1 MRKAVWIL
9 SASLVIVPLLVAACS
24 RAGEQPQ
31 QSAAPAAQEGA
42 PAATPAPPASTPVAQ
57 AAPPASTPGGQ
68 PGTPA
73 RPSPAP
79 AARERAAVPA
89 PATRERPPEPA
100 TPAKPVVQWR
110 EVTVPAGTEIPIEL
124 ETTIGSDVSNVED
137 PVRGRVT
144 QAVSVEGMSAIPAGS
159 SVVGSV
165 TSAKK
170 ASKFKGHAELSV
182 RFDSLV
188 VAGSDER
195 HDIRTSLVAQETA
208 GTGKKT
214 AMKIGL
220 PAVGG
225 AVIGGLI
232 GGKKGAAI
240 GAAVGGGAGTAAVL
254 TADGKE
260 VSLPRGTPL
269 HVKLVDPLTLRVAMR
284 PQ

>member
-24 RAGEQPQ
+24 RTGEQPQ

-42 PAATPAPPASTPVAQ
+42 PAATPAPPASTPGGQ
-57 AAPPASTPGGQ
+57 PATPGG
-68 PGTPA
+68 
-73 RPSPAP
+73 
-79 AARERAAVPA
+79 AASTGGERAARPAPRERVPAPA
-89 PATRERPPEPA
+89 PATRERAPEPA
-100 TPAKPVVQWR
+100 VSAKPVVQWR
-110 EVTVPAGTEIPIEL
+110 EVTVPAGTSIPLEL

-144 QAVSVEGMSAIPAGS
+144 RAVSVEGIAAIPAGS

-165 TSAKK
+165 ISAKK

-195 HDIRTSLVAQETA
+195 HDIRTTLVAQETA

-269 HVKLVDPLTLRVAMR
+269 HVKLVDPVTLRVAMP